1 MRFSEPLHLEPVKSL
16 RWKFGHVARSE
27 RRRHLQD
34 IWAAND
40 TVSAG
45 VYLWPMTERR
55 RRPTLKDIAEET
67 GLSSAAVSYALRGL
81 QVPVE
86 TQERVREA
94 ARRLGYQA
102 DPIARALASGRTDNV
117 GLLCGSLEDVWQQ
130 GVAAALGRGLLAAGR
145 QALIVD
151 AGNDPELERKLAAQL
166 VDQRVDALITMP
178 VDPRAEHWVAI
189 AERVVLVSIGDGLP
203 GAATAA
209 EVVFDNE
216 AAVADALGEL
226 ANAGHRRITVLTS
239 MSSSTPD
246 RPAEAVVHR
255 VGPTLGIDVTLM
267 TAPHDLAG
275 ATTVALEMLSA
286 AGRPTAVLCL
296 SDSLAYGVYAAAREL
311 GLRLPVDLSIM
322 GFDDHP
328 LSALL
333 TPALSSYRWPAA
345 ELVATVVKRTVEAIE
360 NGGTGRR
367 RVLVAQPRRRGSV
380 APPASR

>member
-1 MRFSEPLHLEPVKSL
+1 MP
-16 RWKFGHVARSE
+16 
-27 RRRHLQD
+27 
-34 IWAAND
+34 
-40 TVSAG
+40 
-45 VYLWPMTERR
+45 ERR

-81 QVPVE
+81 QVPVQ

-94 ARRLGYQA
+94 ADRLGYTG
-102 DPIARALASGRTDNV
+102 DPIARALASGRTGNV
-117 GLLCGSLEDVWQQ
+117 GLLCGSLEDIWQQ
-130 GVAAALGRGLLAAGR
+130 SLAAALGRGLLGVGR

-151 AGNDPELERKLAAQL
+151 ATNNPDQERKLAMQL
-166 VDQRVDALITMP
+166 VDQRVDALIAMP
-178 VDPRAEHWVAI
+178 VDPKAAHWAAV

-203 GAATAA
+203 GAAAAA

-216 AAVADALGEL
+216 AAVADALREL

-239 MSSSTPD
+239 VAASTPD

-255 VGPTLGIDVTLM
+255 VGPALGITAGLL
-267 TAPHDLAG
+267 TAPYDLAG
-275 ATTVALEMLSA
+275 ATSA
-286 AGRPTAVLCL
+286 ALRMLTGPDRPTGVLCL

-311 GLRLPVDLSIM
+311 GLRIPDDLSIM

-333 TPALSSYRWPAA
+333 TPPLSSYRWPVE
-345 ELVATVVKRTVEAIE
+345 ELVATVVRLTLDAIE
-360 NGGTGRR
+360 ATDSGSRSRR

-380 APPASR
+380 GAVRSVGALG